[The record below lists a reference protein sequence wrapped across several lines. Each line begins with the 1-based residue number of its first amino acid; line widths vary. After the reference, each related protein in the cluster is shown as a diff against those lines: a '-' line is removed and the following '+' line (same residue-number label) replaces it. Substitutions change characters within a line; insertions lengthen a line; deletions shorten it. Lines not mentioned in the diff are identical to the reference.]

1 MDNDFIDTALLTL
14 DNVTTGYGKKVIAQH
29 LNATLRRGE
38 LVALL
43 GPNGCGKSTLL
54 RSMAA
59 LQPALGGKVSYD
71 GKALTAYSQRE
82 LAQRISIVLTQ
93 RIEAEAL
100 TVEDVVRMGRIPY
113 ASFLSY
119 TETAA
124 DDAAVCEAMALTQTE
139 PFRQRMVSTLSDGER
154 QRVFIAKSLAQHT
167 PLILLDEPTAFL
179 DFQTKVTTLRL
190 LQQLAHKE
198 QKAILLSTH
207 DVELALHFCDQ
218 LWLLSTEGIEVG
230 TPNQL
235 AAQGKIAHFFAH
247 EGIAFD
253 DKEMRF
259 TY

>member
-1 MDNDFIDTALLTL
+1 MLTL
-14 DNVTTGYGKKVIAQH
+14 HDVTTGYGKKAIAHH

-54 RSMAA
+54 RTMAA
-59 LQPALGGKVSYD
+59 LQPALSGCVNYD
-71 GKALTAYSQRE
+71 GKPLTAYSQRE
-82 LAQRISIVLTQ
+82 LAQRISVVLTQ

-113 ASFLSY
+113 ATLLSRS
-119 TETAA
+119 TE
-124 DDAAVCEAMALTQTE
+124 DDERAIREAMARTQTAH
-139 PFRQRMVSTLSDGER
+139 FRHRLISTLSDGER
-154 QRVFIAKSLAQHT
+154 QRVFIAKSLAQQT

-179 DFQTKVTTLRL
+179 DFQSKVKTLRL
-190 LQQLAHKE
+190 LQHLAHSE

-207 DVELALHFCDQ
+207 DVELALHFCEG
-218 LWLLSTEGIEVG
+218 LWLLSTAGIEVG
-230 TPNQL
+230 TPRQL

-259 TY
+259 VY

>member
-1 MDNDFIDTALLTL
+1 MLILHD
-14 DNVTTGYGKKVIAQH
+14 VTTGYGKKVIAQH
-29 LNATLRRGE
+29 LNANLRRGE

-54 RSMAA
+54 RTMAA
-59 LQPALGGKVSYD
+59 LQPALSGIVSYE

-100 TVEDVVRMGRIPY
+100 TVEDVVKMGRTPY
-113 ASFLSY
+113 ATLFSRS
-119 TETAA
+119 TDEDETAIH
-124 DDAAVCEAMALTQTE
+124 EAMARTQTE
-139 PFRQRMVSTLSDGER
+139 AFRHRMISTLSDGER
-154 QRVFIAKSLAQHT
+154 QRVFIAKSLAQQT

-179 DFQTKVTTLRL
+179 DFQTKVKTLRL
-190 LQQLAHKE
+190 LQQLAHAE

-218 LWLLSTEGIEVG
+218 LWLLSTAGIEVG
-230 TPNQL
+230 TPRQL
-235 AAQGKIAHFFAH
+235 AEQGKIAHFFAAH
-247 EGIAFD
+247 DGIAFN

-259 TY
+259 VY

>member
-1 MDNDFIDTALLTL
+1 MPMLILHD
-14 DNVTTGYGKKVIAQH
+14 VTTGYGKKVIAQH
-29 LNATLRRGE
+29 LNANLRRGE

-54 RSMAA
+54 RTMAA
-59 LQPALGGKVSYD
+59 LQPALSGTVSYE

-100 TVEDVVRMGRIPY
+100 TVEDVVKMGRTPY
-113 ASFLSY
+113 ATLFSRS
-119 TETAA
+119 TDEDETTIH
-124 DDAAVCEAMALTQTE
+124 EAMARTQTE
-139 PFRQRMVSTLSDGER
+139 AFRHRMISTLSDGER
-154 QRVFIAKSLAQHT
+154 QRVFIAKSLAQQT

-179 DFQTKVTTLRL
+179 DFQTKVKTLRL
-190 LQQLAHKE
+190 LQQLAHSE

-218 LWLLSTEGIEVG
+218 LWLLSTAGIEVG
-230 TPNQL
+230 TPRLL
-235 AAQGKIAHFFAH
+235 AEQGKIAHFFAH

-253 DKEMRF
+253 KKQMRF
-259 TY
+259 VY